1 MTLGPGYYRFK
12 VPLFVTYRIQPG
24 FDPRRWKD
32 ICDGSE
38 KTQTTQTEQ
47 KHLHLLRIEAK
58 RQLVP
63 NNLAL

>member
-38 KTQTTQTEQ
+38 KTQRH
-47 KHLHLLRIEAK
+47 KLSKNINLLRIEAK